1 MLNPQLKPQAPAA
14 EPAEVDRYTAGDATY
29 VMMSDGSVEVHSAGS
44 VQRYPS
50 LAALKADTSLRQR
63 QT

>member
-1 MLNPQLKPQAPAA
+1 LLNPQAAPQTSPPE

-29 VMMSDGSVEVHSAGS
+29 VMMSDGSVDVHGPEG

-50 LAALKADTSLRQR
+50 LEALKADAALRQR
-63 QT
+63 